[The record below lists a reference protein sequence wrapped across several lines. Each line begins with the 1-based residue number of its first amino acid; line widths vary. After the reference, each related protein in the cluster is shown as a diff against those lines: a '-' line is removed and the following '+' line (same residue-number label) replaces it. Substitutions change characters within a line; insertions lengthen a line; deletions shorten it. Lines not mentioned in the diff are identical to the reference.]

1 MKLHSMVVVIPTF
14 NEAQNLELLL
24 PQLLPLDLDILIVDD
39 SSQDGTIAVAEQID
53 ADAGRISI
61 LSRPSKMG
69 LGSAYIQGFRQSLT
83 AGYETLIQMDADG
96 SHRVTDLQKMIAAA
110 AGSPSQDL
118 FIGARWIPGG
128 KVENWSKH
136 REILSRGANRYSKL
150 ALGTNVNDMTAGFR
164 IYRAALLRKMDLD
177 GIRSQG
183 YSFQIEMTREA
194 LRVGANVQ
202 EVPIT
207 FVERTIGKSKM
218 SSEIVVE
225 AMVKVTQWG
234 VARMIQRSREVLK
247 PQ

>member
-1 MKLHSMVVVIPTF
+1 MKLHSTVVVIPTF
-14 NEAQNLELLL
+14 NEAENLELLL

-39 SSQDGTIAVAEQID
+39 SSQDGTVAVAERID
-53 ADAGRISI
+53 SGAGRISI

-69 LGSAYIQGFRQSLT
+69 LGSAYIQGFRLSLE

-110 AGSPSQDL
+110 ASSPSQDL
-118 FIGARWIPGG
+118 FIGARWISGG
-128 KVENWSKH
+128 KVENWSRH
-136 REILSRGANRYSKL
+136 RELLSRGANRYSKL

-183 YSFQIEMTREA
+183 YGFQIEMTREA

-207 FVERTIGKSKM
+207 FIERTIGKSKM
-218 SSEIVVE
+218 SSEIIVE

-234 VARMIQRSREVLK
+234 IARMIQRSREVLK

>member
-1 MKLHSMVVVIPTF
+1 MKLHSTVVAIPTF

-24 PQLLPLDLDILIVDD
+24 PQLLPLDFDILIVDD
-39 SSQDGTIAVAEQID
+39 SSQDGTVAVAERID
-53 ADAGRISI
+53 AGTGRISI
-61 LSRPSKMG
+61 ISRPSKMG
-69 LGSAYIQGFRQSLT
+69 LGSAYIQGFRQSLA

-96 SHRVTDLQKMIAAA
+96 SHRVADLQQMIAVATN
-110 AGSPSQDL
+110 SLSQDL

-136 REILSRGANRYSKL
+136 RELLSRGANRYSKL

-164 IYRAALLRKMDLD
+164 IYRAALLRKMNLD
-177 GIRSQG
+177 GISSQG

-194 LRVGANVQ
+194 LRMGAKVR

-207 FVERTIGKSKM
+207 FIERTIGKSKM

-234 VARMIQRSREVLK
+234 IARVIKRSR
-247 PQ
+247 

>member
-1 MKLHSMVVVIPTF
+1 MKLHSTVVVIPTF

-24 PQLLPLDLDILIVDD
+24 PQLLPLDFDILIVDD
-39 SSQDGTIAVAEQID
+39 SSQDGTVAVAERID
-53 ADAGRISI
+53 AGAGRISI

-69 LGSAYIQGFRQSLT
+69 LGSAYIQGFRQSLA

-96 SHRVTDLQKMIAAA
+96 SHRVADLHQMIAVAIN
-110 AGSPSQDL
+110 SPSQDL

-136 REILSRGANRYSKL
+136 RELLSRGANRYSKL

-164 IYRAALLRKMDLD
+164 IYRAALLRKMNLE
-177 GIRSQG
+177 GISSQG

-194 LRVGANVQ
+194 LRVGAKVR

-207 FVERTIGKSKM
+207 FIERTIGKSKM

-234 VARMIQRSREVLK
+234 IARVIKRSR
-247 PQ
+247 

>member
-1 MKLHSMVVVIPTF
+1 MKLHSTVVVIPTF
-14 NEAQNLELLL
+14 NEAENLELLL
-24 PQLLPLDLDILIVDD
+24 PQLLPLDLDVLIVDD
-39 SSQDGTIAVAEQID
+39 SSQDGTVAVAERID
-53 ADAGRISI
+53 SGAGRISI

-69 LGSAYIQGFRQSLT
+69 LGSAYIQGFRLSLE

-110 AGSPSQDL
+110 ASSPSQDL
-118 FIGARWIPGG
+118 FIGARWISGG
-128 KVENWSKH
+128 KVENWSRH
-136 REILSRGANRYSKL
+136 RELLSRGANRYSKL

-207 FVERTIGKSKM
+207 FIERTIGKSKM

-234 VARMIQRSREVLK
+234 ISRVIRRSR
-247 PQ
+247 

>member
-1 MKLHSMVVVIPTF
+1 MKLHSTVVVIPTF

-24 PQLLPLDLDILIVDD
+24 PQLLPLDFDILIVDD
-39 SSQDGTIAVAEQID
+39 SSQDGTVAVAERID
-53 ADAGRISI
+53 AGTGRISI
-61 LSRPSKMG
+61 ISRPSKMG
-69 LGSAYIQGFRQSLT
+69 LGSAYIQGFRQSLA

-96 SHRVTDLQKMIAAA
+96 SHRVADLQQMIAVATN
-110 AGSPSQDL
+110 SPSQDL

-136 REILSRGANRYSKL
+136 RELLSRGANRYSKL

-164 IYRAALLRKMDLD
+164 IYRAALLRKMDLN

-207 FVERTIGKSKM
+207 FIERTIGKSKM

-234 VARMIQRSREVLK
+234 IARMIQRSREVLK

>member
-1 MKLHSMVVVIPTF
+1 MKLHSTVVVIPTF

-24 PQLLPLDLDILIVDD
+24 PQLLLLDLDILIVDD
-39 SSQDGTIAVAEQID
+39 SSQDGTAAVAERID
-53 ADAGRISI
+53 AGTGRISI

-69 LGSAYIQGFRQSLT
+69 LGSAYIQGFRQSLE

-96 SHRVTDLQKMIAAA
+96 SHRVTDLQKMTAAA

-128 KVENWSKH
+128 KVENWSRH
-136 REILSRGANRYSKL
+136 RELLSRGANRYSKL

-164 IYRAALLRKMDLD
+164 IYRAALLRKMDLN

-194 LRVGANVQ
+194 LRVGASVQ

-207 FVERTIGKSKM
+207 FIERTIGKSKM

-234 VARMIQRSREVLK
+234 IARMIQRSREVLK

>member
-1 MKLHSMVVVIPTF
+1 MKLHSTVVVIPTF

-24 PQLLPLDLDILIVDD
+24 PQLLLLDLDILIVDD
-39 SSQDGTIAVAEQID
+39 SSQDGTAAVAERID
-53 ADAGRISI
+53 AGTGRISI

-69 LGSAYIQGFRQSLT
+69 LGSAYIQGFHQSLE

-96 SHRVTDLQKMIAAA
+96 SHRVTDLQKMIAEA

-128 KVENWSKH
+128 KVENWSRH
-136 REILSRGANRYSKL
+136 RELLSRGANRYSKL
-150 ALGTNVNDMTAGFR
+150 ALGTDVNDMTAGFR

-207 FVERTIGKSKM
+207 FIERTIGKSKM

-234 VARMIQRSREVLK
+234 ISRVIRRSR
-247 PQ
+247 

>member
-1 MKLHSMVVVIPTF
+1 MKLHSVVVVIPTF

-24 PQLLPLDLDILIVDD
+24 PQLLPLDLEILIVDD
-39 SSQDGTIAVAEQID
+39 SSQDGTAAVAERID
-53 ADAGRISI
+53 AGTGRISI

-69 LGSAYIQGFRQSLT
+69 LGSAYIQGFRLSLE

-96 SHRVTDLQKMIAAA
+96 SHRVTDLQKMIAEA

-136 REILSRGANRYSKL
+136 RELLSRGANRYSKL
-150 ALGTNVNDMTAGFR
+150 TLGTNVNDMTAGFR
-164 IYRAALLRKMDLD
+164 IYRAALLRKMNLE
-177 GIRSQG
+177 GISSQG

-194 LRVGANVQ
+194 LRVGAKVR

-207 FVERTIGKSKM
+207 FIERTIGKSKM

-225 AMVKVTQWG
+225 AMMKVTQWG
-234 VARMIQRSREVLK
+234 IARVIKRSR
-247 PQ
+247 

>member
-1 MKLHSMVVVIPTF
+1 MKLHSTVVVIPTF
-14 NEAQNLELLL
+14 NEAENLELLL

-39 SSQDGTIAVAEQID
+39 SSQDGTVAVAERID
-53 ADAGRISI
+53 AGTGRISI

-69 LGSAYIQGFRQSLT
+69 LGSAYIQGFRLSLE

-96 SHRVTDLQKMIAAA
+96 SHRVTDLQKMIAEA

-128 KVENWSKH
+128 KVENWSRH
-136 REILSRGANRYSKL
+136 RELLSRGANRYSKL
-150 ALGTNVNDMTAGFR
+150 ALGTDVNDMTAGFR

-207 FVERTIGKSKM
+207 FIERTIGKSKM

-234 VARMIQRSREVLK
+234 ISRVIRRSR
-247 PQ
+247 

>member
-1 MKLHSMVVVIPTF
+1 MHSTVVVIPTF

-24 PQLLPLDLDILIVDD
+24 PQLLLLDLDILIVDD
-39 SSQDGTIAVAEQID
+39 SSQDGTAAVAERID
-53 ADAGRISI
+53 AGTGRISI

-69 LGSAYIQGFRQSLT
+69 LGSAYIQGFRLSLE

-96 SHRVTDLQKMIAAA
+96 SHRVTDLQKMIAEA

-128 KVENWSKH
+128 KVENWSRH
-136 REILSRGANRYSKL
+136 RELLSRGANRYSKL
-150 ALGTNVNDMTAGFR
+150 ALGTDVNDMTAGFR

-207 FVERTIGKSKM
+207 FIERTIGKSKM

-234 VARMIQRSREVLK
+234 ISRVIRRSR
-247 PQ
+247 

>member
-1 MKLHSMVVVIPTF
+1 MKLHSTVVVIPTF

-24 PQLLPLDLDILIVDD
+24 PQLLPLDVDILIVDD
-39 SSQDGTIAVAEQID
+39 SSQDGTVGVAERID
-53 ADAGRISI
+53 RGAGRISI

-69 LGSAYIQGFRQSLT
+69 LGSAYIQGFRLSLE

-96 SHRVTDLQKMIAAA
+96 SHRVTDLQKMIAEAA
-110 AGSPSQDL
+110 NSPGQDL

-128 KVENWSKH
+128 KVENWSRH
-136 REILSRGANRYSKL
+136 RELLSRGANRYSKL

-207 FVERTIGKSKM
+207 FIERTIGKSKM

-234 VARMIQRSREVLK
+234 ISRVIRRSR
-247 PQ
+247 

>member
-1 MKLHSMVVVIPTF
+1 MKLHSTVVVIPTF

-24 PQLLPLDLDILIVDD
+24 PQLLPLDVDILIVDD
-39 SSQDGTIAVAEQID
+39 SSQDGTVAVAERID
-53 ADAGRISI
+53 TGAGRISI

-69 LGSAYIQGFRQSLT
+69 LGSAYIQGFRQSLE

-96 SHRVTDLQKMIAAA
+96 SHRVTDLQKMTAAA

-136 REILSRGANRYSKL
+136 RELLSRGANRYSKL
-150 ALGTNVNDMTAGFR
+150 ALGNNVNDMTAGFR
-164 IYRAALLRKMDLD
+164 IYRAALLRKMDLN

-194 LRVGANVQ
+194 LRVGASVQ

-207 FVERTIGKSKM
+207 FIERTIGKSKM

-234 VARMIQRSREVLK
+234 IARMIQRSREVLK

>member
-1 MKLHSMVVVIPTF
+1 MKLHSTVVVIPTF

-39 SSQDGTIAVAEQID
+39 SSQDGTVAVAERID
-53 ADAGRISI
+53 AGTGRISI

-69 LGSAYIQGFRQSLT
+69 LGSAYIQGFRQSL
-83 AGYETLIQMDADG
+83 AVGYETLIQMDADG
-96 SHRVTDLQKMIAAA
+96 SHRVADLQQMIAVATN
-110 AGSPSQDL
+110 SPGQDL

-136 REILSRGANRYSKL
+136 RELLSRGANRYSKL

-164 IYRAALLRKMDLD
+164 IYRAALLRKMNLD
-177 GIRSQG
+177 GISSQG

-194 LRVGANVQ
+194 LRVGAKVR
-202 EVPIT
+202 ELPIT
-207 FVERTIGKSKM
+207 FIERTIGKSKM

-234 VARMIQRSREVLK
+234 ISRVFTRSR
-247 PQ
+247 

>member
-1 MKLHSMVVVIPTF
+1 MKLHSTVVVIPTF
-14 NEAQNLELLL
+14 NEAENLELLL
-24 PQLLPLDLDILIVDD
+24 PQLLPLDFDILIVDD
-39 SSQDGTIAVAEQID
+39 SSQDGTVAVAERID
-53 ADAGRISI
+53 AGTGRISI

-69 LGSAYIQGFRQSLT
+69 LGSAYIQGFRQSLA
-83 AGYETLIQMDADG
+83 AGHETLIQMDADG

-136 REILSRGANRYSKL
+136 RELLSRGANRYSKL
-150 ALGTNVNDMTAGFR
+150 ALGTEVNDMTAGFR
-164 IYRAALLRKMDLD
+164 IYRASLLNKMDLD
-177 GIRSQG
+177 GISSQG

-194 LRVGANVQ
+194 LRVGAKVQ

-207 FVERTIGKSKM
+207 FIERTIGKSKM

-234 VARMIQRSREVLK
+234 ITRMIQRSREVLK

>member
-1 MKLHSMVVVIPTF
+1 MKLHSTVVVIPTF

-24 PQLLPLDLDILIVDD
+24 PQLLLLDLDILIVDD
-39 SSQDGTIAVAEQID
+39 SSQDGTAAVAERID
-53 ADAGRISI
+53 AGTGRISI

-69 LGSAYIQGFRQSLT
+69 LGSAYIQGFRLSLE

-96 SHRVTDLQKMIAAA
+96 SHRVTDLQKMIAEA

-128 KVENWSKH
+128 KVENWSRH
-136 REILSRGANRYSKL
+136 RELLSRGANRYSKL
-150 ALGTNVNDMTAGFR
+150 ALGTDVNDMTAGFR

-207 FVERTIGKSKM
+207 FIERTIGKSKM

-234 VARMIQRSREVLK
+234 IARMIQRSREVLK

>member
-1 MKLHSMVVVIPTF
+1 MKLHSTVVVIPTF

-24 PQLLPLDLDILIVDD
+24 PQLLPLDFDILIVDD
-39 SSQDGTIAVAEQID
+39 SSQDGTVAVAERID
-53 ADAGRISI
+53 AGTGRISI
-61 LSRPSKMG
+61 ISRPSKMG
-69 LGSAYIQGFRQSLT
+69 LGSAYIQGFRQSLA

-96 SHRVTDLQKMIAAA
+96 SHRVADLQKMIAEA

-136 REILSRGANRYSKL
+136 RELLSRGANRYSKL

-164 IYRAALLRKMDLD
+164 IYRAALLRKMNLE
-177 GIRSQG
+177 GISSQG

-194 LRVGANVQ
+194 LRVGAKVC

-207 FVERTIGKSKM
+207 FIERTIGKSKM

-234 VARMIQRSREVLK
+234 IARVIKRSR
-247 PQ
+247 

>member
-1 MKLHSMVVVIPTF
+1 MKLHSTVVVIPTF

-24 PQLLPLDLDILIVDD
+24 PQLLLLDLDILIVDD
-39 SSQDGTIAVAEQID
+39 SSQDGTAAVAERID
-53 ADAGRISI
+53 AGTGRISI

-69 LGSAYIQGFRQSLT
+69 LGSAYIQGFRLSLE

-96 SHRVTDLQKMIAAA
+96 SHRVTDLQKMIGEA

-128 KVENWSKH
+128 KVENWSRH
-136 REILSRGANRYSKL
+136 RELLSRGANRYSKL
-150 ALGTNVNDMTAGFR
+150 ALGTDVNDMTAGFR

-207 FVERTIGKSKM
+207 FIERTIGKSKM

-234 VARMIQRSREVLK
+234 ISRVIRRSR
-247 PQ
+247 

>member
-1 MKLHSMVVVIPTF
+1 MKLHSTVVVIPTF

-24 PQLLPLDLDILIVDD
+24 PQLLLLDLDILIVDD
-39 SSQDGTIAVAEQID
+39 SSQDGTAAVAERID
-53 ADAGRISI
+53 AGTGRISI

-69 LGSAYIQGFRQSLT
+69 LGSAYIQGFRLSLE

-96 SHRVTDLQKMIAAA
+96 SHRVTDLQKMIAEA

-128 KVENWSKH
+128 KVENWSRH
-136 REILSRGANRYSKL
+136 RELLSRGANRYSKL

-164 IYRAALLRKMDLD
+164 IYRAALLRKMNLD
-177 GIRSQG
+177 GISSQG

-207 FVERTIGKSKM
+207 FIERTIGKSKM

-234 VARMIQRSREVLK
+234 ISRVIRRSR
-247 PQ
+247 

>member
-1 MKLHSMVVVIPTF
+1 MKLHSTVVVIPTF

-24 PQLLPLDLDILIVDD
+24 PQLLPLDVDILIVDD
-39 SSQDGTIAVAEQID
+39 SSQDGTVAVAERID
-53 ADAGRISI
+53 TGAGRISI

-69 LGSAYIQGFRQSLT
+69 LGSAYIQGFRQSLE

-96 SHRVTDLQKMIAAA
+96 SHRVTDLQKMTAAA

-136 REILSRGANRYSKL
+136 RELLSRGANRYSKL

-164 IYRAALLRKMDLD
+164 IYRAALLRKMNLD
-177 GIRSQG
+177 GISSQG

-194 LRVGANVQ
+194 LRVGASVQ

-207 FVERTIGKSKM
+207 FIERTIGKSKM

-234 VARMIQRSREVLK
+234 IARMIQRSREVLK

>member
-1 MKLHSMVVVIPTF
+1 MKLHSTVVVIPTF

-39 SSQDGTIAVAEQID
+39 SSQDGTVAVAERID
-53 ADAGRISI
+53 AGAGRISI

-96 SHRVTDLQKMIAAA
+96 SHRVADLQQMIAVATN
-110 AGSPSQDL
+110 SPSQDL

-136 REILSRGANRYSKL
+136 RELLSRGANRYSKL

-177 GIRSQG
+177 GISSQG

-194 LRVGANVQ
+194 LRVGAKVR

-207 FVERTIGKSKM
+207 FIERTIGKSKM

-234 VARMIQRSREVLK
+234 IARVIKRSR
-247 PQ
+247 

>member
-1 MKLHSMVVVIPTF
+1 MKLHSTVVVIPTF

-24 PQLLPLDLDILIVDD
+24 PQLLPLDVDILIVDD
-39 SSQDGTIAVAEQID
+39 SSQDGTVAVAERID
-53 ADAGRISI
+53 TGAGRISI

-69 LGSAYIQGFRQSLT
+69 LGSAYIQGFRQSLE

-96 SHRVTDLQKMIAAA
+96 SHRVTDLQKMTAAA

-128 KVENWSKH
+128 KVENWSRH
-136 REILSRGANRYSKL
+136 RELLSRGANRYSKL

-164 IYRAALLRKMDLD
+164 IYRAALLRKMDLN

-194 LRVGANVQ
+194 LRVGASVQ

-207 FVERTIGKSKM
+207 FIERTIGKSKM

-234 VARMIQRSREVLK
+234 IARMIQRSREVLK

>member
-1 MKLHSMVVVIPTF
+1 MKLHSTVVVIPTF

-24 PQLLPLDLDILIVDD
+24 PQLLLLDLDILIVDD
-39 SSQDGTIAVAEQID
+39 SSQDGTAAVAERID
-53 ADAGRISI
+53 AGTGRISI

-69 LGSAYIQGFRQSLT
+69 LGSAYIQGFRLSLE

-96 SHRVTDLQKMIAAA
+96 SHRVTDLQKMIAEAA
-110 AGSPSQDL
+110 NSPGQDL

-128 KVENWSKH
+128 KVENWSRH
-136 REILSRGANRYSKL
+136 RELLSRGANRYSKL
-150 ALGTNVNDMTAGFR
+150 ALGTDVNDMTAGFR

-207 FVERTIGKSKM
+207 FIERTIGKSKM

-234 VARMIQRSREVLK
+234 ISRVIRRSR
-247 PQ
+247 

>member
-1 MKLHSMVVVIPTF
+1 MKLHSTVVVIPTF

-24 PQLLPLDLDILIVDD
+24 PQLLPLDFDILIVDD
-39 SSQDGTIAVAEQID
+39 SSQDGTVAVAERID
-53 ADAGRISI
+53 AGAGRISI

-69 LGSAYIQGFRQSLT
+69 LGSAYIQGFRQSLA

-96 SHRVTDLQKMIAAA
+96 SHRVADLHQMIAVAIN
-110 AGSPSQDL
+110 SPSQDL

-136 REILSRGANRYSKL
+136 RDLLYRGDNRYSKL

-164 IYRAALLRKMDLD
+164 IYRAALLRKMNLE
-177 GIRSQG
+177 GISSQG

-194 LRVGANVQ
+194 LRVGAKVR

-207 FVERTIGKSKM
+207 FIERTIGKSKM

-234 VARMIQRSREVLK
+234 IARVIKRSR
-247 PQ
+247 

>member
-1 MKLHSMVVVIPTF
+1 MKLHSTVVVIPTF
-14 NEAQNLELLL
+14 NEAQNLEVLL

-39 SSQDGTIAVAEQID
+39 SSQDGTVAVAERID
-53 ADAGRISI
+53 AGTGRISI

-69 LGSAYIQGFRQSLT
+69 LGSAYIQGFRQSL
-83 AGYETLIQMDADG
+83 AVGYETLIQMDADG
-96 SHRVTDLQKMIAAA
+96 SHRVADLQQMIAVATN
-110 AGSPSQDL
+110 SPGQDL

-136 REILSRGANRYSKL
+136 RELLSRGANRYSKL

-164 IYRAALLRKMDLD
+164 IYRAALLRKMNLD
-177 GIRSQG
+177 GISSQG

-194 LRVGANVQ
+194 LRVGAKVR
-202 EVPIT
+202 ELPIT
-207 FVERTIGKSKM
+207 FIERTIGKSKM

-234 VARMIQRSREVLK
+234 ISRVFTRSR
-247 PQ
+247 

>member
-1 MKLHSMVVVIPTF
+1 MKLHSTVVVIPTF

-24 PQLLPLDLDILIVDD
+24 PQLLLLDLDILIVDD
-39 SSQDGTIAVAEQID
+39 SSQDGTAAVAERID
-53 ADAGRISI
+53 AGTGRISI

-69 LGSAYIQGFRQSLT
+69 LGSAYIQGFRLSLE

-96 SHRVTDLQKMIAAA
+96 SHRVTDLQKMIAEA

-128 KVENWSKH
+128 KVENWSRH
-136 REILSRGANRYSKL
+136 RELLSRGANRYSKL
-150 ALGTNVNDMTAGFR
+150 ALGTDVNDMTAGFR

-207 FVERTIGKSKM
+207 FIERTIGKSKM

-234 VARMIQRSREVLK
+234 ISRVIRRSR
-247 PQ
+247 

>member
-1 MKLHSMVVVIPTF
+1 MKLHSTVVVIPTF

-24 PQLLPLDLDILIVDD
+24 PQLLLLDLDILIVDD
-39 SSQDGTIAVAEQID
+39 SSQDGTAAVAERID
-53 ADAGRISI
+53 AGTGRISI

-69 LGSAYIQGFRQSLT
+69 LGSAYIQGFRLSLE

-96 SHRVTDLQKMIAAA
+96 SHRVTDLQKMIAEA

-118 FIGARWIPGG
+118 FIGTRWIPGG
-128 KVENWSKH
+128 KVENWSRH
-136 REILSRGANRYSKL
+136 RELLSRGANRYSKL
-150 ALGTNVNDMTAGFR
+150 ALGTDVNDMTAGFR

-207 FVERTIGKSKM
+207 FIERTIGKSKM

-234 VARMIQRSREVLK
+234 ISRVIRRSR
-247 PQ
+247 

>member
-1 MKLHSMVVVIPTF
+1 MKLHSTVVVIPTF

-24 PQLLPLDLDILIVDD
+24 PQLLPLDFDILIVDD
-39 SSQDGTIAVAEQID
+39 SSQDGTVAVAERID
-53 ADAGRISI
+53 AGAGRISI
-61 LSRPSKMG
+61 LSRPSKLG
-69 LGSAYIQGFRQSLT
+69 LGSAYIQGFHQCLA

-96 SHRVTDLQKMIAAA
+96 SHRVADLQQMIAVTTN
-110 AGSPSQDL
+110 SPSQDL

-136 REILSRGANRYSKL
+136 RELLSRGANRYSKF
-150 ALGTNVNDMTAGFR
+150 ALGIEVNDMTAGFR
-164 IYRAALLRKMDLD
+164 IYRAALLRKMNLD
-177 GIRSQG
+177 GISSQG

-194 LRVGANVQ
+194 LRVGAKVC

-207 FVERTIGKSKM
+207 FIERTIGKSKM

-234 VARMIQRSREVLK
+234 IARAIKRSR
-247 PQ
+247 